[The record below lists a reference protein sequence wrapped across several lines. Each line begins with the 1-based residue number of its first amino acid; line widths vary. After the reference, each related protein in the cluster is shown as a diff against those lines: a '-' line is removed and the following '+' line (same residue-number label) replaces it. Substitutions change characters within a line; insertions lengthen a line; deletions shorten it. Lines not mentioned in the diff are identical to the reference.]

1 MCRMNVRL
9 NILLLTFLIL
19 KYSIVQ
25 AKDIPVIVISAGKSL
40 QSKSNV
46 GSDVEVID
54 NKTIENSN
62 EYFIG
67 DILDNKLNGMNYN
80 QSGGYGTVSGIQL
93 RGQPKRYTTVYIDG
107 VKVSDPS
114 TPSNDYYFNNL
125 ISGSFDRV
133 EVLKGAQS
141 SLYGSGAL
149 AGTIQLFSK
158 KGRDGHNNDINVS
171 TGSFNTKKLT
181 LVLTEKKITMIIL

>member
-1 MCRMNVRL
+1 MMLRAAIFIYF
-9 NILLLTFLIL
+9 ILLLNQVLSEET
-19 KYSIVQ
+19 
-25 AKDIPVIVISAGKSL
+25 PVIVISPGKTF
-40 QSKSNV
+40 QSKSTV

-54 NKTIENSN
+54 SKTLENSGS
-62 EYFIG
+62 YFIG
-67 DILDNKLNGMNYN
+67 DALDNNLNGMNYFE
-80 QSGGYGTVSGIQL
+80 SGGYGSVSGIQL

-125 ISGSFDRV
+125 VTGSFDRV
-133 EVLKGAQS
+133 EILKGAQS

-158 KGRDGHNNDINVS
+158 KGRDGHNNDINIS
-171 TGSFNTKKLT
+171 KGSFNTQ
-181 LVLTEKKITMIIL
+181 KIDLSFDGKE